1 MPFELKNARATK
13 QRMVTRIFLDK
24 IGITV
29 EVYINDIVV
38 KSKKKEEHVADL
50 TKVFRILRRHKLRL
64 NENKCAFGVSTGKF
78 LCYMN

>member
-13 QRMVTRIFLDK
+13 QRMVTRISLDK

-50 TKVFRILRRHKLRL
+50 TKVFRILR
-64 NENKCAFGVSTGKF
+64 
-78 LCYMN
+78 